1 MSRTVTEALSGTF
14 TLRVYDDGRH
24 ELFLSSPIGS
34 VTVGLSAAD
43 VGLSEAMFGE
53 QVSVE
58 VPG

>member
-1 MSRTVTEALSGTF
+1 MKETLSGTF
-14 TLRVYDDGRH
+14 TLRVYEDGRQ

-34 VTVGLSAAD
+34 VTVTLSAAD